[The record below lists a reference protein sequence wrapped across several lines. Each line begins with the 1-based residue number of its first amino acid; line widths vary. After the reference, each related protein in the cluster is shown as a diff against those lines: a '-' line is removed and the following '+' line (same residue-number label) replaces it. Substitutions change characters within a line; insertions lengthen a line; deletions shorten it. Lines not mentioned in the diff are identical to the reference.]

1 MKYKFYADMSAR
13 SLFCTCMTSAAA
25 RTAGAFSSAKRPALF
40 LILVQLPSCKKDNYC
55 HNYSY
60 NNRTHNVTT
69 FPKIFVCASKIT
81 LGNADHQLCF
91 YLNIL
96 CKSVAFL
103 VGSCKHIDHKHKRSN
118 SKDKTDNIYSTCE
131 QKSELID
138 DK

>member
-1 MKYKFYADMSAR
+1 MSDR
-13 SLFCTCMTSAAA
+13 SLLYLSVRSIAIVTMAAI
-25 RTAGAFSSAKRPALF
+25 RTAGAFSSAKGFPLL
-40 LILVQLPSCKKDNYC
+40 LILVKLSSRKKENRCHYQTNNYRS
-55 HNYSY
+55 HI
-60 NNRTHNVTT
+60 VTT

>member
-1 MKYKFYADMSAR
+1 MSDR
-13 SLFCTCMTSAAA
+13 SLFNLSVTSAAIG
-25 RTAGAFSSAKRPALF
+25 TAGAFSSAKGSALF
-40 LILVQLPSCKKDNYC
+40 LILVKLTSCQKDNYC
-55 HNYSY
+55 NNYSY
-60 NNRTHNVTT
+60 NNRSHIVTT

>member
-1 MKYKFYADMSAR
+1 MSAR
-13 SLFCTCMTSAAA
+13 SLFYLSVTSAAIGTSA
-25 RTAGAFSSAKRPALF
+25 AIKAAGAFSSAKGFALL
-40 LILVQLPSCKKDNYC
+40 LILIQLPSCQKDNYC
-55 HNYSY
+55 NNYSD

-91 YLNIL
+91 YLYIL

-118 SKDKTDNIYSTCE
+118 SKDKTYNIYSTCE